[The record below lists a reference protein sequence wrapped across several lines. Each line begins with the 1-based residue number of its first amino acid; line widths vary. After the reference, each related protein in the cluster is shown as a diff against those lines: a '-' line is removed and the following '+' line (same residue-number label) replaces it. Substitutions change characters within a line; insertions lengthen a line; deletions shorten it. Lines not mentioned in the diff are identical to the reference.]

1 VKEYP
6 HFDKFVTEFDSLII
20 SIEVSSNNGNEIN
33 NQFIYFPR
41 HPVFHYLAK
50 NTREDIMMK
59 VERGTQRDKQISLIG
74 MKEEV
79 KEEIYLN
86 YSLNYYKFD
95 LKLPLRD

>member
-1 VKEYP
+1 M
-6 HFDKFVTEFDSLII
+6 
-20 SIEVSSNNGNEIN
+20 SIEVSANNGNEVS
-33 NQFIYFPR
+33 NQFVYFPR

-50 NTREDIMMK
+50 NTREDIMMR

-86 YSLNYYKFD
+86 YSLNYYKFEM
-95 LKLPLRD
+95 KLPLKEEPISR